1 MAVCQR
7 LHGESARQPS
17 SQIEPALR
25 GPDIGDIPGPHL
37 IGLCD
42 RELAI
47 ECVAATGIPVMRLR
61 HRALFLDGFGQN
73 PFGSQEP
80 GHAML
85 TNCVPPA

>member
-7 LHGESARQPS
+7 LHSERTRQPS

-25 GPDIGDIPGPHL
+25 DPDIGDIPGPHL

-47 ECVAATGIPVMRLR
+47 ACVAATGIR
-61 HRALFLDGFGQN
+61 
-73 PFGSQEP
+73 
-80 GHAML
+80 
-85 TNCVPPA
+85 

>member
-7 LHGESARQPS
+7 LHSESTRQLS

-37 IGLCD
+37 IGLYD
-42 RELAI
+42 REQAI
-47 ECVAATGIPVMRLR
+47 ECVAATGMR
-61 HRALFLDGFGQN
+61 HRALFLDGFGPN
-73 PFGSQEP
+73 PFSSQEP

-85 TNCVPPA
+85 TNRVPPA